1 MALEIGSKSPNF
13 TLNHKNASGLSEVT
27 LSDNFGKQ
35 NTVLLFFPL
44 AFTSVCVAE
53 MCSISE
59 DLSAY
64 NDLNAKVYGISVDSP
79 FSLEVMAEQQKI
91 NFPLLSDFNK
101 EVSSAYEVLFEEL
114 LGFKGVSKRSAFVV
128 NKEGLITY
136 SWSSDNPQDLPNF
149 EELKKSI

>member
-79 FSLEVMAEQQKI
+79 FALEVMAEQQKI

-136 SWSSDNPQDLPNF
+136 SWSSDNPQDLPDF

>member
-79 FSLEVMAEQQKI
+79 FALEVMAEQQKI

>member
-1 MALEIGSKSPNF
+1 
-13 TLNHKNASGLSEVT
+13 
-27 LSDNFGKQ
+27 
-35 NTVLLFFPL
+35 
-44 AFTSVCVAE
+44 
-53 MCSISE
+53 
-59 DLSAY
+59 
-64 NDLNAKVYGISVDSP
+64 LNAKVYGISVDSP
-79 FSLEVMAEQQKI
+79 FALEVMAEQQKI

-136 SWSSDNPQDLPNF
+136 SWSSDNPQDLPDF

>member
-136 SWSSDNPQDLPNF
+136 SWSSDNPQDLPDF

>member
-79 FSLEVMAEQQKI
+79 FALEVMAEQQKI

-101 EVSSAYEVLFEEL
+101 EVSSAYEELFEEL

-136 SWSSDNPQDLPNF
+136 SWSSDNPQDLPDF